1 MSKLKEADWIALRL
15 LYILMAS
22 DPSVGGLPDVQ
33 KTIDY
38 YNAKLRPRGAKKYVK
53 GSLLPVFELL
63 NKEIAYDGVTF
74 ANPEVNLTRNV
85 EVIWK

>member
-15 LYILMAS
+15 LYLLMAS

-38 YNAKLRPRGAKKYVK
+38 YNAKLRKKGESKYM
-53 GSLLPVFELL
+53 GGRLLPVFELL
-63 NKEIAYDGVTF
+63 NKEIACDGVTF

>member
-33 KTIDY
+33 KTIDH
-38 YNAKLRPRGAKKYVK
+38 YNRKLAPKNKKYS
-53 GSLLPVFELL
+53 GGHLLPLFELL
-63 NKEIAYDGVTF
+63 NKEIAYDGATF

-85 EVIWK
+85 EVTWK